1 MENNK
6 STLWTWN
13 NFVTS
18 KSWIDTSLV
27 KMFCLL
33 KHAPNERKTLKTASY
48 DKKKSKDSGKWTT
61 LRYHISE
68 LHLENENKKT
78 SPVYFNKENKE

>member
-1 MENNK
+1 MIK
-6 STLWTWN
+6 
-13 NFVTS
+13 
-18 KSWIDTSLV
+18 
-27 KMFCLL
+27 
-33 KHAPNERKTLKTASY
+33 
-48 DKKKSKDSGKWTT
+48 KKKSKDSGKWTT